1 MRDMQTIARRVP
13 RPMGLLAVLVCCAGL
28 ALPAQAQTQA
38 QPLPHNVVQL
48 SATAQQPVRQD
59 WLTLTLVQRVQGADP
74 AALQRQL
81 SQGVEAALRQLR
93 PQVRAGEFE
102 LGTGHFSLQPRH
114 NAEGQIV
121 GWIGSAELLLQ
132 GRDVAALASAAAQV
146 RGLNVAQMAFSLSP
160 QARQQVEASV
170 RSAAIERFRASAHQ
184 VARDFGFGGYSLRE
198 IAISDGEQEFSARPR
213 LMMAAQARLDGA
225 EAALPAEPGTAQ
237 VQVTVAGTVQLQ

>member
-1 MRDMQTIARRVP
+1 MRDMQILARRA
-13 RPMGLLAVLVCCAGL
+13 RPVGWLAALALCAGFAL
-28 ALPAQAQTQA
+28 ALPAQAQT

-48 SATAQQPVRQD
+48 SASAQQQVRQD
-59 WLTLTLVQRVQGADP
+59 WLTLTLAQRVQGADP
-74 AALQRQL
+74 AALQRRLGQ
-81 SQGVEAALRQLR
+81 SVEAALRQLR

-114 NAEGQIV
+114 DPEGQIV

-132 GRDVAALASAAAQV
+132 GRDVAALATAAAQV
-146 RGLNVAQMAFSLSP
+146 RGLNVSQMAFSLSP

-170 RSAAIERFRASAHQ
+170 RSAAIERFRASAQQ
-184 VARDFGFGGYSLRE
+184 VARDFGFASYTLRE

-237 VQVTVAGTVQLQ
+237 VQVTVAGTVQMQ